1 MEQELERYSII
12 TEKNPREIVLLRGK
26 GCAFRKCRFC
36 DYHTD
41 FSTDQSAN
49 YQLNNSVLSMVT
61 GQFHR
66 LEVIN
71 SGSYVDLDSDTIQLI
86 KDICIAKR
94 IKDIHFESHWMHRDS
109 VAALKQEFQHLG
121 VTVHVKIGVES
132 FDYLFRES
140 YLIKGIP
147 DVKPEEIAAYFDDVC
162 LLQGLPG
169 QSVEFMERDIETG
182 LTYFDRVCINI
193 MVENK
198 TLIKPDPRTIR
209 AFVDELMP
217 RYIDNPRV
225 DILLHNTDFGVGGEK
240 HVNK

>member
-49 YQLNNSVLSMVT
+49 YQLNQSVLSKVT

-71 SGSYVDLDSDTIQLI
+71 SGSYVDLDSKTMQCI
-86 KDICIAKR
+86 KKLCVEKSITHL
-94 IKDIHFESHWMHRDS
+94 HFESHWMYKDS
-109 VAALKQEFQHLG
+109 IAALKDEFSHLG
-121 VTVHVKIGVES
+121 VTVHIKIGVET

-140 YLIKGIP
+140 YLVKGIP

-169 QSVEFMERDIETG
+169 QSVVSMERDIETG

-198 TLIKPDPRTIR
+198 TPIKPDPNTIR
-209 AFVDELMP
+209 TFVDELMP
-217 RYIDNPRV
+217 RYHDNPRV

-240 HVNK
+240 TC